1 MDDATELTTVAALPD
16 DDSYL
21 FTVSGP
27 SGLEEEVILVR
38 TDAGVADDGTGA
50 GDDGSESADRDD
62 TPPVRAWK
70 NFCMH
75 EPDQAFDRGGDVGA
89 AIREGQVICPRH
101 GSLFDLDNGDCDNGP
116 AAGQSMVEVTVTV
129 TDGTVYLTDDNLTFE
144 HEGGLDDD
152 DDGMPSSTSHLGL

>member
-1 MDDATELTTVAALPD
+1 MDDPTELTTVATLPD

-38 TDAGVADDGTGA
+38 TDAGLEGNSTNRATNGG
-50 GDDGSESADRDD
+50 DD

-75 EPDQAFDRGGDVGA
+75 EPDQPFDRGGDVGA

-101 GSLFDLDNGDCDNGP
+101 GSLFDLDSGDCDNGP
-116 AAGQSMVEVTVTV
+116 AAGQSMVEVEVTV

-152 DDGMPSSTSHLGL
+152 DGMPSSTSHLGL